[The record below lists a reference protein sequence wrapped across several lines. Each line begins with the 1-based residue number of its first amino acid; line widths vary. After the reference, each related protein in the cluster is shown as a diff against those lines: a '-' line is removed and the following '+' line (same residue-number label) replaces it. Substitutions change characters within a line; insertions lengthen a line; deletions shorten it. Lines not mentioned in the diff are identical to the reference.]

1 MSLTIA
7 IALFV
12 TVAMIAVFWDNR
24 PRSKYKGDEFTVD
37 HNDALSSG
45 ENKNGGMA

>member
-24 PRSKYKGDEFTVD
+24 PRSKYKVRYGLKRSVKV
-37 HNDALSSG
+37 NSG
-45 ENKNGGMA
+45 LTKKGNGKP

>member
-24 PRSKYKGDEFTVD
+24 PRSKYKGPVRFETERESKRRVD
-37 HNDALSSG
+37 K
-45 ENKNGGMA
+45 ERKR

>member
-24 PRSKYKGDEFTVD
+24 PRGKYKGPVRFETERESKLRVD
-37 HNDALSSG
+37 K
-45 ENKNGGMA
+45 ERKR